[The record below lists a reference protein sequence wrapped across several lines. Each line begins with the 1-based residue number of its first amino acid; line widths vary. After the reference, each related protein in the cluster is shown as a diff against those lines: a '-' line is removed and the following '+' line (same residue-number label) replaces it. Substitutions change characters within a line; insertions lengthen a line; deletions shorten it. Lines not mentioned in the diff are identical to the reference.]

1 MEIENI
7 LENPEIVRKIAC
19 EIKELASKLKAPMK
33 IMEVCGTHTQVIAE
47 FGIRRLL
54 PSNVILISGPGCPVC
69 VTPSSYI
76 EQAIALA
83 RKGHTITTFGDL
95 IKVPSQGNS
104 LEREMAAGAKVTVV
118 YSPMDALKLAKEN
131 SQSSVIFMAVGFETT
146 IPSVCATLLEAR
158 KNNIPNFKILCAH
171 KVIPPPL
178 RVLASDPELK
188 IDGFLC
194 PGNVSVIIGAKAY
207 DFLPRDFKRGAVVTG
222 FEPAEIL
229 ASIKELVSQKVFS
242 SPENLNLYKRVVKE
256 GGNPVALD
264 LINRFFETVDVEWR
278 GFGVIPASGL
288 KLRDEWKEFDAGPI
302 PVEFEK
308 PEEPAGC
315 KCGEVL
321 KGIVS
326 PKDCPL
332 MGKACT
338 PMNPVGAC
346 MVSNEGSCAAYY
358 RYERRQYE

>member
-7 LENPEIVRKIAC
+7 LENPEVVLKIAA
-19 EIKELASKLKAPMK
+19 EIKELATKLKSPMK

-54 PSNVILISGPGCPVC
+54 PPNVILISGPGCPVC

-83 RKGHTITTFGDL
+83 RKGHMITTFGDL

-104 LEREMAAGAKVTVV
+104 LEREMAAGAKVAVV
-118 YSPMDALKLAKEN
+118 YSPMDALKLAVEN
-131 SQSSVIFMAVGFETT
+131 PGSSVIFMAVGFETT
-146 IPSVCATLLEAR
+146 IPSICATLLEAK
-158 KNNIPNFKILCAH
+158 KNNVHNFRILCAH

-188 IDGFLC
+188 IDGFIC
-194 PGNVSVIIGAKAY
+194 PGNVSVIIGARTY
-207 DFLPRDFKRGAVVTG
+207 DFLPHEYKRGAVVTG

-229 ASIKELVSQKVFS
+229 AAIKELVSQKVFS

-256 GGNPVALD
+256 GGNLVALE
-264 LINRFFETVDVEWR
+264 LINRFFETEDTEWR
-278 GFGVIPASGL
+278 GFGVIPKSGL
-288 KLRDEWKEFDAGPI
+288 KLKGEWQEFDAGSI
-302 PVEFEK
+302 PVDFEK
-308 PEEPAGC
+308 PEEPSGC

-326 PKDCPL
+326 PKECPL
-332 MGKACT
+332 MGKVCT